1 MDNVPQYL
9 NSKYFS
15 SLSYVFGKY
24 VEIASTNKKTGSLN
38 DILSFVR
45 LFLSVN

>member
-24 VEIASTNKKTGSLN
+24 VEIASTNKKQEVLMISCLSLG
-38 DILSFVR
+38 F
-45 LFLSVN
+45 F